1 MMSDI
6 QYEDYA
12 QALIDKSLATYLSSH
27 NSMKLSDD
35 VVELVKQKDDT
46 TLAAIDYWKQRLDA
60 IKIERIKRNV
70 NMSLI
75 DIEDEDLKII
85 AAGLI
90 ADLNYRQEISF
101 LRNSLEKY
109 SINQPLFNSD
119 NDLLTHTVSK
129 NELIPSTL
137 FQIDDRMA
145 NVVRFANGKYA
156 YIDESLEPSILLHLK
171 ERGLTYYVRINPN
184 YVYDNPSILH
194 KREIWRAPSPKWK
207 NAIGIKAHC
216 TDGFSYYIPDEIDL
230 KTCTSLE
237 YHDRRIL
244 NIFRLE
250 GFYERNG
257 DGYFE
262 MMVEELKKEEHPFLE
277 KEYYIVGRMI
287 HLDSIEDGEKGFDAK
302 LKHIDL
308 AINLY
313 IDEGTA
319 KSREEKRLVNRKA
332 IVNVTPRSHIL
343 RLNNARLSDI
353 IMFSTFFESKY
364 LQEEWINGM
373 FISDTNKAVI
383 PQLSPVAAC

>member
-6 QYEDYA
+6 QYKDYA
-12 QALIDKSLATYLSSH
+12 QALIDKSLATYVSYQ
-27 NSMKLSDD
+27 NTMKLSDD
-35 VVELVKQKDDT
+35 VVSLLTQKDDT
-46 TLAAIDYWKQRLDA
+46 ALAAIDYWKQWLKP
-60 IKIERIKRNV
+60 IEIERLKRNV
-70 NMSLI
+70 NISLI

-85 AAGLI
+85 VAALI
-90 ADLNYRQEISF
+90 ADLNYRQSICY

-119 NDLLTHTVSK
+119 NDLLTHSVSK

-137 FQIDDRMA
+137 FKMDDHMA

-156 YIDESLEPSILLHLK
+156 YIDESIEPSILQHLE

-207 NAIGIKAHC
+207 NAIGIKPHC
-216 TDGFSYYIPDEIDL
+216 TDGFSYYIPEYIDL
-230 KTCTSLE
+230 KTCNSLA

-250 GFYERNG
+250 GFYERNR

-277 KEYYIVGRMI
+277 EYYIVGRMI
-287 HLDSIEDGEKGFDAK
+287 HLDSIEDGEKGLNAK
-302 LKHIDL
+302 LQHIDL

-313 IDEGTA
+313 IGYDAICRERTQFEYGGEKVEG
-319 KSREEKRLVNRKA
+319 
-332 IVNVTPRSHIL
+332 IPRSHIL
-343 RLNNARLSDI
+343 RLNDAQLLDI

-364 LQEEWINGM
+364 LQNEWIDGM
-373 FISDTNKAVI
+373 FTSDPRKK
-383 PQLSPVAAC
+383 S

>member
-12 QALIDKSLATYLSSH
+12 QALIDKSLATYLSSQ

-46 TLAAIDYWKQRLDA
+46 TLAAIDYWKQWLKP
-60 IKIERIKRNV
+60 IEIERLKRNV
-70 NMSLI
+70 NISLI

-85 AAGLI
+85 VAALI

-137 FQIDDRMA
+137 FQIDDHMA

-156 YIDESLEPSILLHLK
+156 YIDESLEPSIVQHLK
-171 ERGLTYYVRINPN
+171 ERGLTYSVRINPN

-207 NAIGIKAHC
+207 NAIGIKRGSD
-216 TDGFSYYIPDEIDL
+216 DGFSHYIPDDIDI
-230 KTCTSLE
+230 TTNSLA

-244 NIFRLE
+244 HICRIE
-250 GFYERNG
+250 GFYKRRD
-257 DGYFE
+257 DGYFKME
-262 MMVEELKKEEHPFLE
+262 VEELKKEEHPFLE
-277 KEYYIVGRMI
+277 EYYIIGRMI
-287 HLDSIEDGEKGFDAK
+287 HLDSIEDGEKGLNAK

-313 IDEGTA
+313 IGYDAICRDRTRFEYSGEKVEG
-319 KSREEKRLVNRKA
+319 
-332 IVNVTPRSHIL
+332 IPRSHIL
-343 RLNNARLSDI
+343 RLNDAQLSDI
-353 IMFSTFFESKY
+353 ILFSTFFESRY
-364 LQEEWINGM
+364 LQDEWINGM
-373 FISDTNKAVI
+373 FTSDARTK
-383 PQLSPVAAC
+383 S

>member
-46 TLAAIDYWKQRLDA
+46 TLEAITYWKQKLDA
-60 IKIERIKRNV
+60 IKIERIRRNV
-70 NMSLI
+70 NISLI
-75 DIEDEDLKII
+75 EIEEENLKII

-90 ADLNYRQEISF
+90 ADLNYRQEISY

-119 NDLLTHTVSK
+119 TDLLTHTVYK

-137 FQIDDRMA
+137 FKMDDHMA
-145 NVVRFANGKYA
+145 NVVRFANGKHA
-156 YIDESLEPSILLHLK
+156 YIDESLDPSILQHLK
-171 ERGLTYYVRINPN
+171 ERSLTYYVRINPN

-194 KREIWRAPSPKWK
+194 KREIWRAPSPKWQ
-207 NAIGIKAHC
+207 NAIGIKPHC
-216 TDGFSYYIPDEIDL
+216 TDGFSYYIPDDIDI
-230 KTCTSLE
+230 KTCNSLA

-244 NIFRLE
+244 NIFQLE

-262 MMVEELKKEEHPFLE
+262 MIVEELKKVEHPFIDD
-277 KEYYIVGRMI
+277 EYYIVGRMI

-319 KSREEKRLVNRKA
+319 KSRKEKRLVNRKA
-332 IVNVTPRSHIL
+332 IVEVTPRSHIL

-353 IMFSTFFESKY
+353 ILFSTFFESRY
-364 LQEEWINGM
+364 LQDEWINGM
-373 FISDTNKAVI
+373 FISDARTK
-383 PQLSPVAAC
+383 S